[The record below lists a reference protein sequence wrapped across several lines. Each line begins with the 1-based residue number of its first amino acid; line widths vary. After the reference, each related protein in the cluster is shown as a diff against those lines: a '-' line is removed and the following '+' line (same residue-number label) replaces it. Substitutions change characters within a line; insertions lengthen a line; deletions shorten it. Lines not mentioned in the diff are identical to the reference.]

1 MFLLEDS
8 YLGCII
14 LSSECYS
21 LHLSFGE
28 GDLSQGLARTL
39 DVAPQGSEGQH
50 AAIKATVALIAED
63 AAHVEELL
71 LVVDV
76 LAHGDMLKLLLG
88 GVIRR

>member
-8 YLGCII
+8 YLGNIM
-14 LSSECYS
+14 LSSVCYS

-28 GDLSQGLARTL
+28 GDLSQSLARTL

-50 AAIKATVALIAED
+50 AAIEATVALIAED

-76 LAHGDMLKLLLG
+76 LAHGDALKLLLG